1 MIVNS
6 LVIFYHTTF
15 LSVCVAVLGTDA
27 TNYVCAALD
36 FLCNLLLLYRLKIE
50 R

>member
-6 LVIFYHTTF
+6 LVTFYHTTF